1 MSNFFLDSL
10 WPGLLV
16 WNLLFIS
23 DYTLTIICAR
33 LYRNGVNEHIVF
45 EGSFEITP
53 CFQKDIDSLRIIS
66 PRFLFFL
73 VLYSGLL
80 AMEWFFAHETMPHF
94 YEFVLGALVL
104 VQLKVHTRHLRN
116 LYSFRAINK
125 TGGVTGRIEY
135 ARPLMLRMSAVDS
148 LVFSGLY
155 LVLFAFIQ
163 SWFIFGGVVVCL
175 SVAVKH
181 FRLARKWPATATA
194 TAAATATATDMATSS
209 DHAKEVVQAGTT

>member
-1 MSNFFLDSL
+1 LSNFFLDSL

-23 DYTLTIICAR
+23 DYTLTIVCAR

-53 CFQKDIDSLRIIS
+53 YFQKDIDSLRLIS
-66 PRFLFFL
+66 PRFLFIL

-80 AMEWFFAHETMPHF
+80 AMEWFFAHETTPHF

-181 FRLARKWPATATA
+181 FRLARKWSATV
-194 TAAATATATDMATSS
+194 AATVPSS
-209 DHAKEVVQAGTT
+209 DIAKEVVQADTN